1 MRRYAGETRIYA
13 NIVSSE
19 EATKKNKKMQKN
31 IQTIFEVSNYGID
44 KMLQVLV
51 SYKSGE
57 ITSLRVFIC
66 SGIDF
71 FMVMFSFCSVN
82 QNLSS
87 VADLKVLAGGFERAL
102 VAGHFLR
109 RVLAGCRLLQVQG
122 EGRGRLLRRWPAARL
137 GLRRGRGPA
146 VGRHR
151 RR

>member
-19 EATKKNKKMQKN
+19 EATKKKKKQKN

-57 ITSLRVFIC
+57 ITSFRVFIC

-71 FMVMFSFCSVN
+71 FMVMF
-82 QNLSS
+82 L
-87 VADLKVLAGGFERAL
+87 VLFS
-102 VAGHFLR
+102 
-109 RVLAGCRLLQVQG
+109 
-122 EGRGRLLRRWPAARL
+122 
-137 GLRRGRGPA
+137 
-146 VGRHR
+146 
-151 RR
+151 

>member
-57 ITSLRVFIC
+57 ITSFRVFIC
-66 SGIDF
+66 SVIDF
-71 FMVMFSFCSVN
+71 FMVMF
-82 QNLSS
+82 L
-87 VADLKVLAGGFERAL
+87 VLFS
-102 VAGHFLR
+102 
-109 RVLAGCRLLQVQG
+109 
-122 EGRGRLLRRWPAARL
+122 
-137 GLRRGRGPA
+137 
-146 VGRHR
+146 
-151 RR
+151 